1 MIFQNAIES
10 NLEDITGDPLDFVVS
25 NLKLHNWHCQTE
37 NQERITHTIVVQ
49 PNTLA
54 KILPELQQPFK

>member
-1 MIFQNAIES
+1 VHQAS
-10 NLEDITGDPLDFVVS
+10 VVRAGHPLDFVVP
-25 NLKLHNWHCQTE
+25 NLKLQNWYCQNE

>member
-1 MIFQNAIES
+1 MLQPYQAS
-10 NLEDITGDPLDFVVS
+10 VVHAGLPLDFVVP
-25 NLKLHNWHCQTE
+25 NLKLHNWYCQTE
-37 NQERITHTIVVQ
+37 NQERITHSIVVQ